1 MKKKLIVLTLI
12 MGVLFITGCTK
23 KEEQKKEEQPKTVA
37 TKLVKLFET
46 EIKKDKNIES
56 VATKIAESDIIV
68 PQTQTFNVE
77 DGDYLSGFATE
88 IKAYKKVIGITPMI
102 STIPFIAYIFEVDN
116 PEEFV
121 KTLEENAQLN
131 WNICVEADEMK
142 TTIVDNYVFFIMS
155 PKNFEE

>member
-1 MKKKLIVLTLI
+1 MKKKLIILTLI
-12 MGVLFITGCTK
+12 ISTLFITGCTK
-23 KEEQKKEEQPKTVA
+23 KEEKKDEQPKTVA
-37 TKLVKLFET
+37 TKLVKLFES

-56 VATKIAESDIIV
+56 VAKKISESDIIV

-88 IKAYKKVIGITPMI
+88 IKGYKKVVGITPMI
-102 STIPFIAYIFEVDN
+102 STIPFIAYVFEVDK
-116 PEEFV
+116 PKEFV

>member
-1 MKKKLIVLTLI
+1 MKKRIIIL
-12 MGVLFITGCTK
+12 MFIIGAFFMTGCTK
-23 KEEQKKEEQPKTVA
+23 KEETKNESKTV
-37 TKLVKLFET
+37 TSELVKVFES
-46 EIKKDKNIES
+46 EIKKDKNIEN
-56 VATKIAESDIIV
+56 VANKISESDIIV

-88 IKAYKKVIGITPMI
+88 IKGYKKVVGITPMI
-102 STIPFIAYIFEVDN
+102 STIPFIAYIFEVDK

-142 TTIVDNYVFFIMS
+142 TSIVDNYVFFIMS
-155 PKNFEE
+155 PKSFEE

>member
-1 MKKKLIVLTLI
+1 MKKRLITLTLI
-12 MGVLFITGCTK
+12 ICTLFMTGCTK
-23 KEEQKKEEQPKTVA
+23 KEEQKKEEPQTVA
-37 TKLVKLFET
+37 GKLVKLFED
-46 EIKKDKNIES
+46 EIKKETDIEN
-56 VATKIAESDIIV
+56 VAVKISESDIIV

-77 DGDYLSGFATE
+77 KGDFLSGFATE
-88 IKAYKKVIGITPMI
+88 IKGYKKVVGITPMI
-102 STIPFIAYIFEVDN
+102 STIPFIAYIFEVDK

-155 PKNFEE
+155 PKTFEE